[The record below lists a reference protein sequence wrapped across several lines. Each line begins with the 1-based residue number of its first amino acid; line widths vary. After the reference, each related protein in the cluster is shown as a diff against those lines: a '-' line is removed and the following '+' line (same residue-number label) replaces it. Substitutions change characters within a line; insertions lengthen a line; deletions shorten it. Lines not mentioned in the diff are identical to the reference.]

1 MRIPVVLQA
10 DNAECGLA
18 CLSMVAGYYGHRE
31 TLREYRS
38 RFRVSQRGTTLASL
52 RNYAE
57 QLGFQ
62 SRAVRAELD
71 ELPQL
76 RLPAILHWE
85 FNHFVVLLS
94 VGRRWVK
101 IADPA
106 VGVRRVPVHLVTER
120 FTGVAL
126 ELSPTATLTPRKAV
140 EAVGLRTFLP
150 AFRGLANSLAGVFVM
165 TLALQV
171 FALALPLNVQFT
183 IDQGVR
189 EGDWNLVA
197 ALALGFGLIGL
208 ASAATQWLRTLLVQY
223 VANTLSFRMVA
234 SLGHH
239 LLRLPDSWFVARHT
253 GDVMSRFASTEP
265 IRRFLMTG
273 AFAMLVDLAMVLG
286 ALGILLAYSW
296 DLTLVLCAFLIMV
309 AGIRLGSF
317 GWLRE
322 LTRETIAA
330 GAREDTSFIENVER
344 QRAIKLLGAEGYR
357 EDVWGERYV
366 AEINAQT
373 RLARFRAHVLFATGT
388 VGAVQSVVVL
398 MLGAGKVINGA
409 FTLGMLFAFSSYA
422 GMFTLRLQS
431 LIDSLVNLRMLRL
444 HRERIADIAVEER
457 EPSTYGS
464 GIDQALAGRV
474 EVQGVR
480 FAYGDDSP
488 NILEDFDLT
497 VDSGEFVAIEGAS
510 GCGKS
515 TLIKLL
521 CRLLV
526 PKAGKILVD
535 EMDLANLN
543 TQDYRRKLGVVMQ
556 DDDLFSGNLIENIA
570 IDTENVD
577 FERAEAAARLAC
589 IHDEIQDLPM
599 QYLTLVGHMGST
611 LSGGQRQRV
620 MVARAVYR
628 HPGIVLLD
636 EGTAHLNDELQ
647 GRVLTNLR
655 ATGATIIAATHDER
669 VLTRADRRVLLARN
683 RSK

>member
-1 MRIPVVLQA
+1 MRISVVMQA

-18 CLSMVAGYYGHRE
+18 CLSMVAGYHGHRE

-38 RFRVSQRGTTLASL
+38 RFHVSQRGTTLASL
-52 RNYAE
+52 RKYAE

-106 VGVRRVPVHLVTER
+106 VGIRRVPVRLVTER

-126 ELSPTATLTPRKAV
+126 ELSPTAALTPRKAV
-140 EAVGLRTFLP
+140 EAVRLRNFVP
-150 AFRGLANSLAGVFVM
+150 AFRGLGNSLAGVFVM
-165 TLALQV
+165 TLALQA

-189 EGDWNLVA
+189 EGDWNLVV
-197 ALALGFGLIGL
+197 ALALGFGLVGL

-223 VANTLSFRMVA
+223 VGNTLSFRMVA

-265 IRRFLMTG
+265 IRRFLMSG
-273 AFAMLVDLAMVLG
+273 AFAMLVDLAMALG

-296 DLTLVLCAFLIMV
+296 DLALILCAFLILM

-317 GWLRE
+317 AWLRE
-322 LTRETIAA
+322 LTRETITAR
-330 GAREDTSFIENVER
+330 AREDTSFIENVER
-344 QRAIKLLGAEGYR
+344 QRAIKLLGAEAYR

-366 AEINAQT
+366 AQINAQT
-373 RLARFRAHVLFATGT
+373 RLARFHAHVLFATGT
-388 VGAVQSVVVL
+388 VGAVQSVLVL
-398 MLGAGKVINGA
+398 MLGAGKVIQGT

-444 HRERIADIAVEER
+444 HRERIADIAAAER
-457 EPSTYGS
+457 EPSTHGT
-464 GIDQALAGRV
+464 GMDRAFAGRV
-474 EVQGVR
+474 EVRGVR

-488 NILEDFDLT
+488 NVLAGFDLT
-497 VDSGEFVAIEGAS
+497 VAPGEFVAIEGTS

-521 CRLLV
+521 CRLLA
-526 PKAGKILVD
+526 PQAGKVLVD
-535 EMDLANLN
+535 GL
-543 TQDYRRKLGVVMQ
+543 RRESRHAGLP
-556 DDDLFSGNLIENIA
+556 
-570 IDTENVD
+570 TETW
-577 FERAEAAARLAC
+577 R
-589 IHDEIQDLPM
+589 
-599 QYLTLVGHMGST
+599 GHAG
-611 LSGGQRQRV
+611 
-620 MVARAVYR
+620 
-628 HPGIVLLD
+628 
-636 EGTAHLNDELQ
+636 
-647 GRVLTNLR
+647 
-655 ATGATIIAATHDER
+655 
-669 VLTRADRRVLLARN
+669 
-683 RSK
+683 